1 MRHGSSAVMD
11 ELPPAAAGLPPVRRG
26 PRPLPERVPDL
37 THLSLAELR
46 AMRAELAA
54 EENRVSYWRR
64 LVQARADVLRQAR
77 DVSVDRLRDV
87 LSGQQV
93 VPGRTAYVTA
103 SGADLLPPLPG
114 LEAVWTAVDPDDAP
128 ARAAL
133 VETLLEM
140 DVQLSAYRRTLHE
153 RIDAATKDLVARY
166 AADPRL
172 CLVALPL

>member
-1 MRHGSSAVMD
+1 MRHGAITVD
-11 ELPPAAAGLPPVRRG
+11 ELPVAAAALPPVRRG

-37 THLSLAELR
+37 AHLSLAELR
-46 AMRAELAA
+46 GLRAELSA

-64 LVQARADVLRQAR
+64 LVQARADVLRQSR
-77 DVSVDRLRDV
+77 DVSVDRLREV

-114 LEAVWTAVDPDDAP
+114 LEAVWAAVDPGDEA
-128 ARAAL
+128 ARGAL
-133 VETLLEM
+133 VDTLAEM
-140 DVQLSAYRRTLHE
+140 DGRLSAYRRTLHE

-172 CLVALPL
+172 CLVALPI